1 MAHWSLL
8 SQQTQSSTLPSRIPI
23 PHMQSMWLGT
33 RNLLPHYMWM
43 WGNQLHKILSLPGV
57 PLTPGSYSYHQ
68 AAYQLPWWSTNQHS
82 RNSTSWVEK
91 DLHSLKL
98 YYPSRGEL
106 TRGMSINY
114 STHLQPIKRRKTR
127 QADPL
132 NEEEVLNQKKQ
143 RNRSDKKIIN
153 FLLMP
158 SHIFM

>member
-23 PHMQSMWLGT
+23 PYMQGMWLGT

-43 WGNQLHKILSLPGV
+43 WGHKLHKILSLPGV

-68 AAYQLPWWSTNQHS
+68 AAYQLPWWSTNQLS
-82 RNSTSWVEK
+82 RNSTPWVGK
-91 DLHSLKL
+91 IYLHSHKL
-98 YYPSRGEL
+98 YYPYRGTDQGHVYKL
-106 TRGMSINY
+106 LHPSSN
-114 STHLQPIKRRKTR
+114 HQRRITR

-132 NEEEVLNQKKQ
+132 NEEEVLNQRKQ
-143 RNRSDKKIIN
+143 RYKSFKKIIT

-158 SHIFM
+158 IHIIM